1 MSGLNQPVEKETKV
15 KVKVERCK
23 GCGICVDACPL
34 KILEFTGQY
43 NAKGYEY
50 VQLSDEQT
58 CKSCA
63 ICADVCPEIALHIY
77 R

>member
-1 MSGLNQPVEKETKV
+1 MIKLNQSIEESKV
-15 KVKVERCK
+15 RVQVERCK

-34 KILEFTGQY
+34 TIMGFTGEY
-43 NAKGYEY
+43 NSKGYEY
-50 VQLSDEQT
+50 VQLTDEQG